1 MKNLRNK
8 INKIKNKLE
17 TRLNLNQFQLTTP
30 TRLFKINEKLFEI
43 NMSNEIFLSNIKK
56 ELTLDKYSQNEIDY
70 YKNEVAIAKNGDDE
84 ALELLKNEFKYN
96 ENFKKETGVFK
107 NV

>member
-1 MKNLRNK
+1 M
-8 INKIKNKLE
+8 
-17 TRLNLNQFQLTTP
+17 LNF
-30 TRLFKINEKLFEI
+30 
-43 NMSNEIFLSNIKK
+43 KK

-70 YKNEVAIAKNGDDE
+70 FKNEISQAKNDDDE

-96 ENFKKETGVFK
+96 KNFKKETGVFA